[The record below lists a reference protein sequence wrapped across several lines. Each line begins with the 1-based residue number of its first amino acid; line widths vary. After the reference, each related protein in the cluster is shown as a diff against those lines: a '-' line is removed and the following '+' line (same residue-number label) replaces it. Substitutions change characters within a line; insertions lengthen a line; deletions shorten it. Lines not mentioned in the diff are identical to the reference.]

1 MGISDEIEV
10 ATMVTIL
17 EVKAK
22 IALLFQSSLTPNVS
36 RKKTAK
42 KPAKKCACTFRVF
55 VFACFLVP
63 VVILLALSSLVALPP
78 SYRFFH
84 VKQ

>member
-42 KPAKKCACTFRVF
+42 KPAKKCAARLE
-55 VFACFLVP
+55 FLF
-63 VVILLALSSLVALPP
+63 LLFFSFPSSFYL
-78 SYRFFH
+78 R
-84 VKQ
+84 